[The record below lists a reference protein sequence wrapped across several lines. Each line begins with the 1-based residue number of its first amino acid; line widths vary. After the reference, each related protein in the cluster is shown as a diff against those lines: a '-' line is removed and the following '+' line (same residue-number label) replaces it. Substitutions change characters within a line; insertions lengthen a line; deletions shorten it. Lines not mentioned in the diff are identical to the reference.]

1 MDYKIIKQR
10 KRNKRNLIFSEELK
24 KQFGLSLLC
33 SDYLISKGI
42 NDIDSAER
50 FLRPKESHLYSPMSF
65 SDITAA
71 TERISAAL
79 INNEQI
85 CIYGDYDCD
94 GICASVII
102 YKYLKTKNANVDVY
116 LPDRFSDGYGLN
128 INAVNQI
135 HEKGCTLIITVDNG
149 ITAYNEI
156 EYASS
161 LGIDVIL
168 TDHHEPPL
176 KIPKAFA
183 VIDPKNQEE
192 LYPFDDICGSTV
204 AFKMALAMGID
215 DDMLKHELLC
225 FAAIATVAD
234 LVPLIDENRTIVSL
248 GLKYLKEGLNLGL
261 NRLIK
266 VSGLEQTQDIAASD
280 IAFKIA
286 PRINACGRL
295 LSAKISFEL
304 FTTQDDNRAGSLAEQ
319 LNEINE
325 ERKAI
330 EESLIESAE
339 KYLSDNKLLAKQ
351 KVLFIP
357 LKNAHEGVIGIAA
370 GKICEE
376 YNRPVIVGSVKEGMI
391 TASCRSIPGFN
402 IYTALCAA
410 GDLFVKFGG
419 HSQAAGFTIKAE
431 NFNELI
437 SLVNQQAEYMNV
449 DNLLIKHSYYD
460 VEAVPAYVTKTSVS
474 QMEAFA
480 PYGLKNPK
488 PVFKFDNVSIRSIA
502 YMGASGNHVRCTITT
517 PAATFSA
524 VGFSMAAMFRDVD
537 PSLKYDVLF
546 TPSINAFRG
555 ANYLQL
561 EIKDFQTHINVPD
574 EYYQSLYN
582 HFYVNNNSSLDFRPE
597 KNQFLSLNMEGAV
610 DKYSDA
616 LFVVYG
622 KDMLV
627 RMLRY
632 CTYKHIELSI
642 SFGNDFLIKKDCV
655 NLIVN
660 PCSALLPD
668 YSGSVIVL
676 DSPCFCGYEAR
687 YYEGKTNVLFLK
699 SEAYLPSVFIDREYI
714 AFIYKKLPALKG
726 LENSL
731 SKYID
736 YLNSQSVL
744 QVNYFLLRICLDI
757 LNELG
762 IIDYEIQ
769 TDKLF
774 IEFEPISGLKDINMS
789 SVMQKLA
796 KAYA

>member
-10 KRNKRNLIFSEELK
+10 KRSKRNLVFSNELK

-42 NDIDSAER
+42 TDIDSAER

-65 SDITAA
+65 CDISQAIK
-71 TERISAAL
+71 RISEAL
-79 INNEQI
+79 VNNEHI
-85 CIYGDYDCD
+85 YIYGDYDCD
-94 GICASVII
+94 GICASVIL

-128 INAVNQI
+128 MNAINNI
-135 HEKGCTLIITVDNG
+135 HKKGCSLIITVDNG
-149 ITAYNEI
+149 ITACNEI
-156 EYASS
+156 AYAAS

-168 TDHHEPPL
+168 TDHHEPPQKL
-176 KIPKAFA
+176 PNAFA

-204 AFKMALAMGID
+204 AFKLAFAMGID
-215 DDMLKHELLC
+215 NDILRHELIC
-225 FAAIATVAD
+225 FSAIATVAD

-248 GLKYLKEGLNLGL
+248 GLKYIKEDLN
-261 NRLIK
+261 
-266 VSGLEQTQDIAASD
+266 SGLSQLLKVAGLPPTSEITASD

-295 LSAKISFEL
+295 LNASIAFEL
-304 FTTQDDNRAGSLAEQ
+304 FITEDEERAKDLADE
-319 LNEINE
+319 LNKINE
-325 ERKAI
+325 ERKQI
-330 EESLIESAE
+330 EESIIELSE
-339 KYLSDNKLLAKQ
+339 KYLNDNELLAKE

-357 LKNAHEGVIGIAA
+357 LNDAHEGVIGIAA
-370 GKICEE
+370 GKISEE
-376 YNRPVIVGSVKEGMI
+376 YNRPAIVGSVKDGLI

-410 GDLFVKFGG
+410 NDLFIKFGG
-419 HSQAAGFTIKAE
+419 HAQAAGFTIKTE
-431 NFNELI
+431 NFDELVCI
-437 SLVNQQAEYMNV
+437 VNQQANVMNV

-460 VEAVPAYVTKTSVS
+460 IETVPAYVTKTSVS

-488 PVFKFDNVSIRSIA
+488 PVFKFEDVSIRSIS
-502 YMGASGNHVRCTITT
+502 YIGASENHVRCSITT
-517 PAATFSA
+517 PSSTFSA
-524 VGFSMAAMFRDVD
+524 VGFSMASQFRDID
-537 PSLKYDVLF
+537 PVLKYDVLF
-546 TPSINAFRG
+546 TPSINTFRG
-555 ANYLQL
+555 ANNLQL
-561 EIKDFQTHINVPD
+561 EIKDFQPHIKISD
-574 EYYQSLYN
+574 RYYKSLYD
-582 HFYVNNNSSLDFRPE
+582 HFYVNNNVTIDYKP
-597 KNQFLSLNMEGAV
+597 KKDQVLSLNMEGAV
-610 DKYSDA
+610 DKYPGA
-616 LFVVYG
+616 LFIIYG
-622 KDMLV
+622 KDMLTRIV
-627 RMLRY
+627 RY
-632 CTYKHIELSI
+632 CAYKRTRLCI
-642 SFGNDFLIKKDCV
+642 SYGNENKMEENSV
-655 NLIVN
+655 NVLVN
-660 PCSALLPD
+660 PCMSTLTETV
-668 YSGSVIVL
+668 GSVVVL
-676 DSPCFCGYEAR
+676 DPPCFCGYESRFYAKR
-687 YYEGKTNVLFLK
+687 DNVLFLK

-714 AFIYKKLPALKG
+714 AFIYKKLPSLKN

-736 YLNSQSVL
+736 FLNSQSVL

-757 LNELG
+757 LSELG
-762 IIDYEIQ
+762 IINYEIQ